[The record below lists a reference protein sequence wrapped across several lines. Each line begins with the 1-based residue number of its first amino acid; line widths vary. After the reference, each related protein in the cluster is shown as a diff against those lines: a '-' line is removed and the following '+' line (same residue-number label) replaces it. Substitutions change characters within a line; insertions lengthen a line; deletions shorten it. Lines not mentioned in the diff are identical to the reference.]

1 MQPKDFEEELANSA
15 EKVEKR
21 RRRHNIQNENV
32 LVNDTPEMKDENDKL
47 ERLRVKFILSVP
59 RVYLFDL
66 FHVHI
71 FKLIIKIYSFY
82 S

>member
-21 RRRHNIQNENV
+21 RRRRNIQKENV

-47 ERLRVKFILSVP
+47 ERLRVTFILNNASCIY
-59 RVYLFDL
+59 VYHL
-66 FHVHI
+66 FHTYALSN
-71 FKLIIKIYSFY
+71 K
-82 S
+82 